1 MSRIF
6 SGKELAK
13 IVVKLGFRETRI
25 KGSHHQFEHADGRVL
40 TIPIHGNEPVGIGIQ
55 GKIIK
60 KGLKMEK
67 EEFYKLVDRL

>member
-1 MSRIF
+1 MSKVF

-13 IVVKLGFRETRI
+13 IVIKLGFTEKRV

-40 TIPIHGNEPVGIGIQ
+40 TIPIHGNEPVGTGIRD
-55 GKIIK
+55 KIIK

-67 EEFYKLVDRL
+67 EEFYKLVEKL

>member
-1 MSRIF
+1 LSKVF

-13 IVVKLGFRETRI
+13 IVVKLGFHETRV
-25 KGSHHQFEHADGRVL
+25 KGSHHQFEHPDGRVL
-40 TIPIHGNEPVGIGIQ
+40 TIPIHGNEPVGTGIQ

-67 EEFYKLVDRL
+67 EEFYKMVEKL